1 MRTAQARR
9 ELIPMFVTI
18 KKSLFVLSTLL
29 LAGGCDTADDDSATR
44 VREVVTGAEVSL
56 VQAIDAA
63 VAAVPAGVVIEAEL
77 EVEAATPIYEVRMLA
92 DDTLTKIHVDPA
104 TGEVLRSEV
113 DDDADDVAEAVAA
126 AGVLQTAALDAAAV
140 IAIAPDQRPR
150 GGAFGVEVKDGQL
163 EVEVVD
169 DEGLFEIRINPADGS
184 VSEVDASDDDHG
196 GGDDDGDDGDDG
208 DGDHNDGAADGGGGD
223 DNDGAADDGGADSPD
238 DNGGADEPGDDN
250 GGDTA

>member
-1 MRTAQARR
+1 
-9 ELIPMFVTI
+9 MFVTI

-29 LAGGCDTADDDSATR
+29 LAVGCDTADDDSATR

-126 AGVLQTAALDAAAV
+126 AGVLQTATLDAAAV
-140 IAIAPDQRPR
+140 IAIAQDQRP
-150 GGAFGVEVKDGQL
+150 GSVAFEFEVKDGQL

-196 GGDDDGDDGDDG
+196 GGDDDGDDEGDD
-208 DGDHNDGAADGGGGD
+208 DGGGD

>member
-1 MRTAQARR
+1 
-9 ELIPMFVTI
+9 MFVTI

-29 LAGGCDTADDDSATR
+29 LAVGCDTADDDSATR
-44 VREVVTGAEVSL
+44 VREVVAGAEVSL

-126 AGVLQTAALDAAAV
+126 AGVLQTATLDVAAV
-140 IAIAPDQRPR
+140 IAIAQDQRP
-150 GGAFGVEVKDGQL
+150 GSVAFEFEVKDGQL

-196 GGDDDGDDGDDG
+196 GGDDDGDDEGDD
-208 DGDHNDGAADGGGGD
+208 DGGGD

>member
-1 MRTAQARR
+1 
-9 ELIPMFVTI
+9 MFVTI
-18 KKSLFVLSTLL
+18 KKSLFVLSTML
-29 LAGGCDTADDDSATR
+29 LAVGCDTADDDSATR

-126 AGVLQTAALDAAAV
+126 AGVLQTATLDAAAA
-140 IAIAPDQRPR
+140 IAIAEEQRP
-150 GGAFGVEVKDGQL
+150 GSVAFEFEVKDGQL

-196 GGDDDGDDGDDG
+196 GGDDDGDDDD
-208 DGDHNDGAADGGGGD
+208 NDSAADDGGGD
-223 DNDGAADDGGADSPD
+223 DSDSAADDGGADSPD